1 MAKKAKLKKISSKKD
16 LKDSEAI
23 IEGTTNKVELPLEE
37 VTTTVNVLAPI
48 DPLQV
53 NVAFSHEELVA
64 FANLL
69 SVSAQMYHSLAVS
82 ALSQN
87 DIKTSDILSAR
98 HKLSAILANKFAISQ
113 AIGEPISRDLH

>member
-37 VTTTVNVLAPI
+37 VTTT
-48 DPLQV
+48 
-53 NVAFSHEELVA
+53 VAFSHEELVA